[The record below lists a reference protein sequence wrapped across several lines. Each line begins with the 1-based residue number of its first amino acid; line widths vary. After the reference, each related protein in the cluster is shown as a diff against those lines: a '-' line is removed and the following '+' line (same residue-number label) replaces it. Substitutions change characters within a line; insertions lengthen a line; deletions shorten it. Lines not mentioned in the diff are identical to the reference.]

1 MPVFEEFGAFKTSF
15 VLIACMSDTLVLS
28 EIMSRSSLFPY
39 SHSNF
44 QSDVS
49 HISLFTYHED

>member
-28 EIMSRSSLFPY
+28 EIVSRSSLFPY

-44 QSDVS
+44 
-49 HISLFTYHED
+49 